1 MIHNGDA
8 EGVVHMPRLHPNVHL
23 VTLAPHVATF
33 AGARLPGIAI
43 DWMLP
48 LAGHRPS
55 KPCND
60 AQLVTCLQGFAIQGN
75 MDSRRRNYTLIW
87 AQMEERLAAS
97 ADLRKDGR
105 FLVNVVGSGSP
116 KKLEVRLTV
125 GEGVG
130 EGMRRTCARTG
141 SSWSMW
147 WARALR
153 RSWRCVFG
161 QGRETGEGR
170 LGEGGG
176 EGGGGRRVEG

>member
-33 AGARLPGIAI
+33 AGARLPGVAI

-48 LAGHRPS
+48 LAGHQPS
-55 KPCND
+55 KPCDD

-116 KKLEVRLTV
+116 KKLEVRGCS
-125 GEGVG
+125 GEI
-130 EGMRRTCARTG
+130 
-141 SSWSMW
+141 
-147 WARALR
+147 
-153 RSWRCVFG
+153 G
-161 QGRETGEGR
+161 QGRSVASEHTTSRCR
-170 LGEGGG
+170 LQGDKSGQE
-176 EGGGGRRVEG
+176 ENKGRRWTRGLIRRGQS